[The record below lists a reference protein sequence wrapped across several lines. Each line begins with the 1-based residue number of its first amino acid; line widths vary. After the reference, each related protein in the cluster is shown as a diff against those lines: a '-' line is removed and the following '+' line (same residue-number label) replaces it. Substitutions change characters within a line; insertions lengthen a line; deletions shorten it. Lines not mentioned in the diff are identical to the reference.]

1 MNTSKEKI
9 IAPRFENITP
19 ATELGSDDETI
30 GNINDLSLP
39 SITNDVDSVDHEDA
53 DKAIDK
59 KAVISKLEELS
70 PSSINTSPSD
80 YLRKDQILLSASTAR
95 LSKSIEVSPR
105 DALMRIIQQATYELA
120 SIDAAAG
127 IFIDTRPA
135 QDRIL
140 ENTIINAA
148 VVKLMSLKGSIE
160 YQTARGRAALNVME
174 WLKKNIIDAGHLTA
188 AELRLVPLATYRDF
202 DPRLYQA
209 IMNSDRAQ
217 PR

>member
-1 MNTSKEKI
+1 MNTSIEKI
-9 IAPRFENITP
+9 VAPHFENITP
-19 ATELGSDDETI
+19 AAELGSDDELI
-30 GNINDLSLP
+30 GDINDLSLP
-39 SITNDVDSVDHEDA
+39 GITNDVDYIDYDDAEKEVD
-53 DKAIDK
+53 KRTI
-59 KAVISKLEELS
+59 IYRLEESSQDSANISSSIFLEKVQNFLSTSTADVDDKLNLS
-70 PSSINTSPSD
+70 PRN
-80 YLRKDQILLSASTAR
+80 
-95 LSKSIEVSPR
+95 V
-105 DALMRIIQQATYELA
+105 LMRIIQQATYELA

-140 ENTIINAA
+140 ENTVINAA
-148 VVKLMSLKGSIE
+148 ASKLMSLKGTIE

-188 AELRLVPLATYRDF
+188 AELRLVPLATFRDF

-209 IMNSDRAQ
+209 IMNSDRSQ